1 MAASGLGEDRSGGL
15 REGSYMNILVI
26 GKFYT
31 EGFALHIAE
40 TLVGMGHSVRRF
52 EPGFRSGRIGGRFGH
67 RLDQVW
73 GVIHL
78 ATDGLTSV
86 RARRMRALWEAA
98 EQGSLDVVIV
108 CHDFLWPDDVAEL
121 KRRTG
126 AQVAMWFPDSLV
138 NFGRGFFMNAP
149 YDGLFFKDPYIVH
162 ALGDV
167 LRSPVYYLPEC
178 FNPERH
184 WLPEEAIGHDV
195 AYQCDIT
202 TAGNLHSWRVA
213 FYKNLS
219 DYDVKLWGNP
229 APLWMAAG
237 PVAGMHQGRGVY
249 NHDKVRAFRGAK
261 IVVNNLLYSETWG
274 VNVRSF
280 EAAGA
285 GAFQMVDWRPG
296 LSQLFE
302 DGKELITFRSMADLK
317 QKIDYWLPREAERR
331 AIAHAGKV
339 RAHRDHTYSKRLL
352 LLLDTLA
359 GNAKGYPLP
368 DIQYTVR

>member
-1 MAASGLGEDRSGGL
+1 MK
-15 REGSYMNILVI
+15 ILVI

-40 TLVGMGHSVRRF
+40 TLAYLGHGVQRF
-52 EPGFRSGRIGGRFGH
+52 EPGFHAGRIGGRLGH
-67 RLDQVW
+67 QLDQVR
-73 GVIHL
+73 GVIHS
-78 ATDGLTSV
+78 ATDSLPAV
-86 RARRMRALWEAA
+86 RARRMQALWQMA
-98 EQGSLDVVIV
+98 EQGPLDVVIV
-108 CHDFLWPDDVAEL
+108 CHDFLWPNEVAEL
-121 KRRTG
+121 KRRTR
-126 AQVAMWFPDSLV
+126 AQVALWFPDHMA

-149 YDGLFFKDPYIVH
+149 YDALFFKDPYIIH

-184 WLPEEAIGHDV
+184 WLPEEAIGQDASYH
-195 AYQCDIT
+195 CDIT

-213 FYKNLS
+213 FFKNLS
-219 DYDVKLWGNP
+219 DLDVKLWGKP

-237 PVAGMHQGRGVY
+237 PVAGLHQGREVN

-261 IVVNNLLYSETWG
+261 IVVNNLQYGEVWG
-274 VNVRSF
+274 VNVRCF

-302 DGKELITFRSMADLK
+302 VGRELISFGSMADLK
-317 QKIDYWLPREAERR
+317 QKIDFWLPREAERR
-331 AIAHAGKV
+331 AVAESGMRRAHAE
-339 RAHRDHTYSKRLL
+339 HTYALRVA

-359 GNAKGYPLP
+359 GTQRGYTLP
-368 DIQYTVR
+368 PIRYLA

>member
-1 MAASGLGEDRSGGL
+1 
-15 REGSYMNILVI
+15 MNFLVI

-40 TLVGMGHSVRRF
+40 TLVGMGHAVRCF
-52 EPGFRSGRIGGRFGH
+52 EPGFRSGRIGGRIGH
-67 RLDQVW
+67 RLDQVR
-73 GVIHL
+73 GVIHST
-78 ATDGLTSV
+78 TDSLPAV
-86 RARRMRALWEAA
+86 RALRMRALWHAA
-98 EQGSLDVVIV
+98 EQGPLDVVIV
-108 CHDFLWPDDVAEL
+108 CHDFLWPDEVAEL

-126 AQVAMWFPDSLV
+126 AQMAMWFPDHLA
-138 NFGRGFFMNAP
+138 NFGRGFFMNAR

-184 WLPEEAIGHDV
+184 SLPEEAIGHD
-195 AYQCDIT
+195 AGYQCDIT

-229 APLWMAAG
+229 VPLWMIVAG

-261 IVVNNLLYSETWG
+261 IVVNNLHYSEIWG
-274 VNVRSF
+274 VNVRTF

-285 GAFQMVDWRPG
+285 GAFQMVDWRPALG
-296 LSQLFE
+296 QLFE
-302 DGKELITFRSMADLK
+302 DGKELVSFRSMADLK
-317 QKIDYWLPREAERR
+317 QKIDYWLPRETERR
-331 AIAHAGKV
+331 AIAEAGMR
-339 RAHRDHTYSKRLL
+339 RAHAEHTYALRLG

-359 GNAKGYPLP
+359 GTLRGYPIP
-368 DIQYTVR
+368 QIRYAM